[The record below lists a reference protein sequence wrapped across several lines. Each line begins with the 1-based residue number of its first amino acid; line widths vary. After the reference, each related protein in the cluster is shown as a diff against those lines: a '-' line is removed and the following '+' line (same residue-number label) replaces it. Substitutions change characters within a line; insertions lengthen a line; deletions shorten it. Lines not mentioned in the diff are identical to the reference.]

1 MVFEKIQTIIADQL
15 ETSVDDITLEKDII
29 KDLEADSLDA
39 VDITNSIEDEFDIEV
54 PEEAAEDFHTV
65 GDLVAY
71 VESMLN

>member
-39 VDITNSIEDEFDIEV
+39 VDIINSIID
-54 PEEAAEDFHTV
+54 PRMT
-65 GDLVAY
+65 L
-71 VESMLN
+71 S